1 MKRVVCIITVLFL
14 AVMIIG
20 CASTSSSRFGTSS
33 VSGIEGKTEEAI
45 IAQFGN
51 PFKKYTT
58 SDGIKVLEY
67 RQAAEEGGAFNT
79 LVAIGSYGM
88 MSGQNSAYVDIM
100 KIYFKEGSVTK
111 ATYEEKVQG
120 MFNPGM

>member
-1 MKRVVCIITVLFL
+1 MKRVVCVIAFMFL
-14 AVMIIG
+14 AVTVIG

-58 SDGIKVLEY
+58 SDGIKVMEY
-67 RQAAEEGGAFNT
+67 RQSAEEGGAFNT
-79 LVAIGSYGM
+79 IMAIASYGM
-88 MSGQNSAYVDIM
+88 LSGQNSAYVDIM
-100 KIYFKEGSVTK
+100 KIYFKEGRATK
-111 ATYEEKVQG
+111 ATFEEKVQG